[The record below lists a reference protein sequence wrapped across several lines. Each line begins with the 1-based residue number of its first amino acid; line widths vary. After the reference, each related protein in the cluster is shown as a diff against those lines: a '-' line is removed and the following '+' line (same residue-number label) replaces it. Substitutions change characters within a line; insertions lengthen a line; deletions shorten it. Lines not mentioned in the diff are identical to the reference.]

1 MPLKWQSLSNIAVC
15 KVIFLLFSRWVLL
28 STGKSM
34 KTLLYAD
41 HLFFFSNNVPQEVL
55 TWQWDAILLTAW
67 PKYCNYC
74 TSVKSEGRER
84 QREALKKKQ
93 YSVMWSRVD
102 TFGKS
107 GKLAAV
113 AADQRIFQMNQALD
127 RQSHYPVEL
136 WHSSGYNLYANI
148 LQLFSP
154 RPLWVSVNVSEGQ
167 LEHFP
172 QGRVC

>member
-1 MPLKWQSLSNIAVC
+1 MPLKRLSLSNIAVC
-15 KVIFLLFSRWVLL
+15 RVIFLHLSRWVFL

-41 HLFFFSNNVPQEVL
+41 HLFLFLGGVSNNVPREVL

-84 QREALKKKQ
+84 QWEALKKKQ
-93 YSVMWSRVD
+93 YSVMWSLVD

-107 GKLAAV
+107 SKLTAV
-113 AADQRIFQMNQALD
+113 APDQRIFQMNQALD
-127 RQSHYPVEL
+127 RRSHYPVEL
-136 WHSSGYNLYANI
+136 WHSSGYNLYANT
-148 LQLFSP
+148 LQLFSL
-154 RPLWVSVNVSEGQ
+154 RPLWVS
-167 LEHFP
+167 
-172 QGRVC
+172 